1 VNNSSGALKR
11 GWRLGKLGLS
21 LTGSYLGYQAQN
33 VFLNEQERAAR
44 RHAFQTRSSRR
55 LREELGSLK
64 GAAMKLGQVLSL
76 QTQAL
81 PEEAIAELAGLQMH
95 APGMHPTLARAQ
107 FKSAL
112 GKFPDEIFASFE
124 AEPFAAASL
133 GQVHRAVT
141 RKGDPVAV
149 KIQYPAIRTA
159 IENDLKLLRS
169 STLPARLAGRMPADI
184 IDEIRRGFLEE
195 TDYVREGRNIE
206 LFHRELARFDYVTVP
221 SVYWDFTKE
230 RVLTMSFV
238 EGEAVGI
245 FARRKPSQTV
255 RDLIGTRLVELYYAQ
270 LCRLK
275 TLHADHH
282 PGNFLFRPDGTIG
295 LVDFGCVKKI
305 DFDAAELIESCVQRS
320 WRKNDKAAARAL
332 GLIFGPRVPYAR
344 ARKML
349 PTLEAMAGVLFPEGR
364 NADPVV
370 DFGKPHSL
378 KILSEALKAALRDKV
393 TNAEFA
399 FISRAEMGLYSLL
412 HQLKARV
419 NVRETWRT
427 CSSSVTSGH

>member
-1 VNNSSGALKR
+1 MNSSSGAFQR

-33 VFLNEQERAAR
+33 VFLNEPQRAAR

-55 LREELGSLK
+55 VREELGSLK

-81 PEEAIAELAGLQMH
+81 PEDAIAELAGLQMH

-112 GKFPDEIFASFE
+112 GKYPEEIFETFE

-133 GQVHRAVT
+133 GQVHLAIT
-141 RKGDPVAV
+141 REGERVAV
-149 KIQYPAIRTA
+149 KIQYPAIRAA
-159 IENDLKLLRS
+159 IENDLKLMRS
-169 STLPARLAGRMPADI
+169 ATFPARLIGHMPGDI
-184 IDEIRRGFLEE
+184 IDEIQRGFLEE
-195 TDYVREGRNIE
+195 TDYVREARNIE
-206 LFHRELARFDYVTVP
+206 FFHRELARFDHVTVP
-221 SVYWDFTKE
+221 RVLWDFTKE

-245 FARRKPSQTV
+245 FSRRKPAQSV
-255 RDLIGTRLVELYYAQ
+255 RDLIGTRLVELYYLQ

-282 PGNFLFRPDGTIG
+282 PGNFLFRLDGSIG
-295 LVDFGCVKKI
+295 LIDFGCVKQI
-305 DFDAAELIESCVQRS
+305 NFDAAELIQSCAERS
-320 WRKNDKAAARAL
+320 WRNGDEAAARVL
-332 GLIFGPRVPYAR
+332 GLIFGPRVPYSR

-349 PTLEAMAGVLFPEGR
+349 PTLEAMAGVLFPEGK

-370 DFGKPHSL
+370 NFGKPHSL
-378 KILSEALKAALRDKV
+378 KILSEALKGALREKV

-399 FISRAEMGLYSLL
+399 FISRAEMGLYSWL

-419 NVRETWRT
+419 NVRETWQK
-427 CSSSVTSGH
+427 SYHLISEH